1 METPLWRFLLCW
13 WAWAWAKLTLP
24 FNEIELFT
32 SCVPH
37 GAELLL
43 ISMATTDWLLL
54 FTLEMWVNPMGSY
67 LNSLS
72 PALTLLLLPTIARPT
87 SSQMLS
93 AQLYFSFQRGNY
105 LSFFRLAHR
114 QKQWL
119 FFLVGLQPRLA
130 SLWSSDQRFPSGLF
144 VFQLVLGIMLY
155 NVLFCCICDII
166 LLGFVE

>member
-93 AQLYFSFQRGNY
+93 VQLSFSFQRGNY

-119 FFLVGLQPRLA
+119 FSIRLQPRLA
-130 SLWSSDQRFPSGLF
+130 SLWSLDQRFPLGLF